1 MAHQCCSVMFDLL
14 KRGNL
19 WPSRHRTHACRTPR
33 ETSSKQGNE
42 LFSTAEIAA
51 RKTEAGHH
59 QVTPP
64 NSGKSKALKQIAKGV
79 WGVPATGDFKE
90 QVRQMAGGLAELF
103 LPSLG
108 LNSSPVIPANAN
120 GTKLCIR
127 NHYQHLCSLPR
138 AHCWG
143 SAPRGVQ
150 PFIFRQALW
159 KLGRVVYGNVAP

>member
-1 MAHQCCSVMFDLL
+1 
-14 KRGNL
+14 
-19 WPSRHRTHACRTPR
+19 
-33 ETSSKQGNE
+33 
-42 LFSTAEIAA
+42 
-51 RKTEAGHH
+51 
-59 QVTPP
+59 
-64 NSGKSKALKQIAKGV
+64 
-79 WGVPATGDFKE
+79 
-90 QVRQMAGGLAELF
+90 MAGGLAELF

-138 AHCWG
+138 ARCWG

-159 KLGRVVYGNVAP
+159 KLGRVVYGNVAPRDFQHLWKGKKKVRKIKYFCQKHDKSFAVWEGEKLKLQSRERASVRGGAGWGSWFQRGCARESAGRRS